1 MSPSEPWSTARTEP
15 APQPSPGRKPSETA
29 ASEDNQEAE
38 HERSGI
44 LVVDDDDTIRHLI
57 GRFCQRLGY
66 RCRVAP
72 DGETALEILQPD
84 IDLVL
89 LDFTMPGING
99 LEVLEHLRSTE
110 PYTDV
115 PVIMITGNVGRSLRI
130 SALEAG
136 ANDFLNKPF
145 DLNELKART
154 ASMLKMRRAQVKL
167 ERQRK
172 NLEHLVLERT
182 ADLEKALQE
191 ADRAHD
197 VLEESYLDTLRRL
210 SVAAEYK
217 DELTANHVARVG
229 SYVELIGRK
238 LGMPRAELDILCE
251 GSRLH
256 DLGKIGVP
264 DAILLKPSRFTPE
277 DRRVMERHCEIGAR
291 ILSGSRSNIL
301 EAARVIAMTH
311 HEWWDGTGYPAGLKG
326 DKIPLYGRICAV
338 ADVFD
343 ALTSR
348 RPYKQALSNEEAF
361 RILAE
366 GRGRQF
372 EPRLL
377 DFFLESEAEIEA
389 IQQRYSAAVEHA
401 SPLQEYYLEHPPAE

>member
-1 MSPSEPWSTARTEP
+1 MPK
-15 APQPSPGRKPSETA
+15 GRHQTM
-29 ASEDNQEAE
+29 EA
-38 HERSGI
+38 HDTSQL

-57 GRFCQRLGY
+57 AKFCGRLGY
-66 RCRVAP
+66 DCLAAP
-72 DGETALEILQPD
+72 DGETAIKLLRPT

-89 LDFTMPGING
+89 LDFTMPGMNG
-99 LEVLEHLRSTE
+99 LEVLHNLRSTA
-110 PYTDV
+110 PYDDV

-154 ASMLKMRRAQVKL
+154 ATMLKMRRAQVTL
-167 ERQRK
+167 EAQRK
-172 NLEHLVLERT
+172 NLERLVMERT
-182 ADLEKALQE
+182 SALKQALEQ
-191 ADRAHD
+191 ADRARD
-197 VLEESYLDTLRRL
+197 VLEDSYLDTLRRL
-210 SVAAEYK
+210 SIAAEYK

-229 SYVELIGRK
+229 GYVELIGKK
-238 LGMPRAELDILCE
+238 LALPETELRTLCE

-264 DAILLKPSRFTPE
+264 DAILLKPGRFTPD
-277 DRRVMERHCEIGAR
+277 DRVIMERHCEIGAR
-291 ILSGSRSNIL
+291 ILAGSRSRIL

-311 HEWWDGTGYPAGLKG
+311 HEWWDGTGYPRGLEG
-326 DKIPLYGRICAV
+326 EQIPLYGRICAV

-348 RPYKQALSNEEAF
+348 RPYKDAMSNEKAF
-361 RILAE
+361 AILRE

-377 DFFLESEAEIEA
+377 DFFLDSEAEIERVQEQFGA
-389 IQQRYSAAVEHA
+389 GVAQA
-401 SPLQEYYLEHPPAE
+401 SPLQEFYLDKQTMK